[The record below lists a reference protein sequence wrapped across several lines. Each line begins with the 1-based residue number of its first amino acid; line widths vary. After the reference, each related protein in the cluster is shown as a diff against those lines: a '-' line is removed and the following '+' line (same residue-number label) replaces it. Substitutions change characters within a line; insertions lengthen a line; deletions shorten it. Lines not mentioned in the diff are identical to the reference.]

1 MNMHPRRRILPKRVA
16 GAALAALLV
25 APCAVSHAQAPAAGE
40 PAEEAPAHVGFE
52 LGRFVL
58 RNYRPIQGEKVRVTF
73 TLHASTLA
81 DEADGFERRLE
92 RRRMRVRDQVITA
105 MRLADPEE
113 FEDPELRLIRRRLF
127 LRLGRALPDL
137 PIEEVYFSEF
147 RYVID

>member
-1 MNMHPRRRILPKRVA
+1 
-16 GAALAALLV
+16 
-25 APCAVSHAQAPAAGE
+25 
-40 PAEEAPAHVGFE
+40 
-52 LGRFVL
+52 
-58 RNYRPIQGEKVRVTF
+58 
-73 TLHASTLA
+73 
-81 DEADGFERRLE
+81 FERRLE